1 MQLNARR
8 LVMGL
13 LMAALLAVALVAPA
27 NAVGSTARSGWM
39 PNGTVNAIA
48 LTPTRV
54 YIGGRFTTLTNSA
67 NGHKVNAHGLAAL
80 DRRTGALIRTWHA
93 SANFTVHALSVFD
106 NKLIV
111 GGSFTQISGHQRLHL
126 AALGLVHGDLRTF
139 FVPTTN
145 ASVYALLP
153 VAARIYVGGKFSV
166 VNGAHASKLAELDR
180 LGHRIANWPAGPGN
194 TDKSVYTLAR
204 SFPGTSIVVGGAFTT
219 LAGVAQPFLGDIN
232 IKSGLLTH
240 WRPAP
245 ACPKG
250 CFVHDV
256 SISKGLVFAGI
267 GGPGGQLRAYRS
279 SGATTAYFR
288 PCDGDVQTVS
298 LHNNQLF
305 VGGHFSRFDHVT
317 HHQIALLH
325 AASGAPTGFRPHVT
339 GPDFPGVLAIAA
351 RNDFV
356 RVGGGFTNLGGR
368 SHYAELPN

>member
-27 NAVGSTARSGWM
+27 NAVGSRARSGWM

-67 NGHKVNAHGLAAL
+67 NGHKVKAHGLAAL
-80 DRRTGALIRTWHA
+80 DRRSGALITSWHA

-111 GGSFTQISGHQRLHL
+111 GGSFTQIDGHARLHL

-153 VAARIYVGGKFSV
+153 VAARIFVGGKFNL

-194 TDKSVYTLAR
+194 TDKSVYTLNR
-204 SFPGTSIVVGGAFTT
+204 SFPGTSVVVGGAFTT

-232 IKSGLLTH
+232 IQSGLLTH

-256 SISKGLVFAGI
+256 SISMGLVFAGI

-279 SGATTAYFR
+279 NATTAYFR

-305 VGGHFSRFDHVT
+305 VGGHFTRFDHVT

-325 AASGAPTGFRPHVT
+325 AASGALTGFSPHTT

-351 RNDFV
+351 RSDFV
-356 RVGGGFTNLGGR
+356 RVGGAFTSLGGR